1 MKGQTMHYAA
11 RHPKPSE
18 ALLPVRALD
27 DIEYLVKES
36 EVVTGQAGRA
46 FVIAGADRLIY
57 RVHWH
62 PLGFKV
68 ERLDVHGDILDSRH
82 LLPRVSS
89 STAWPRHWPAASCSL
104 HRCPSTSTAAPDFR
118 YSPAGHPAG
127 DGALASQEISMK
139 IQIRIKQEGIL
150 RPERGAFADR
160 PTPVTDLVKNTRQ
173 AGARPITAGHHA
185 EKRKQEGDRH
195 AER

>member
-36 EVVTGQAGRA
+36 EVVAGQAGRA

-82 LLPRVSS
+82 LLPSS
-89 STAWPRHWPAASCSL
+89 FEQHGLAQ
-104 HRCPSTSTAAPDFR
+104 
-118 YSPAGHPAG
+118 
-127 DGALASQEISMK
+127 ALACGQ
-139 IQIRIKQEGIL
+139 L
-150 RPERGAFADR
+150 F
-160 PTPVTDLVKNTRQ
+160 
-173 AGARPITAGHHA
+173 TASVSRDIDGTA
-185 EKRKQEGDRH
+185 
-195 AER
+195 

>member
-1 MKGQTMHYAA
+1 MHYAA

-104 HRCPSTSTAAPDFR
+104 HRCPATSMHCLIFATASGPSLWGR
-118 YSPAGHPAG
+118 V
-127 DGALASQEISMK
+127 LASQEISMK
-139 IQIRIKQEGIL
+139 IQVRIEQEGTL
-150 RPERGAFADR
+150 RPERRAFADR
-160 PTPVTDLVKNTRQ
+160 FTPATKVLKSARL
-173 AGARPITAGHHA
+173 AGAHHIATGHPA
-185 EKRKQEGDRH
+185 EEREQDGDRH